1 MHLGVSPPH
10 SEKTLNSTR
19 LFPGSRI
26 PARGASAQPRG
37 LCAPFCS
44 LRTGSSICTLLQ
56 VLPGSETH
64 PTSEGHT
71 QREACTSP
79 VSPFSHA
86 PAGCGSVGASQRRTD
101 GCHPCSPRALSFPR
115 SRAATGRRPLGSSV
129 ARPRLRPRGARR
141 SSSLAEQ
148 PPTSLSRCSPAG
160 LSRARPHWGQC
171 TCALYCSRARAS
183 AIDRGHLSED
193 KPLTAPAVLTAE
205 S

>member
-1 MHLGVSPPH
+1 MPSLGACAPPFVH
-10 SEKTLNSTR
+10 
-19 LFPGSRI
+19 
-26 PARGASAQPRG
+26 SAQ
-37 LCAPFCS
+37 APLSAPSFRSC
-44 LRTGSSICTLLQ
+44 LGQR
-56 VLPGSETH
+56 
-64 PTSEGHT
+64 HT
-71 QREACTSP
+71 QRLRDTPNERLARPRSLLSP
-79 VSPFSHA
+79 TRLLA
-86 PAGCGSVGASQRRTD
+86 AALWGLLRRTD